1 MESPGSQTCVPLSRS
16 EAIARLNDQLRKTGT
31 GGTVIVTKAVTHLS
45 GFNTGALMTALA
57 NYDGFNANND
67 PHGERDSGSLRLFHS
82 DLLFKIDYYDLALKF
97 GSDDPANAAATKR
110 TLTVL
115 TSADW

>member
-1 MESPGSQTCVPLSRS
+1 MDDHGQNTCVQLPRA
-16 EAIARLNDQLRKTGT
+16 EAIAQLNDQLRKTGI
-31 GGTVIVTKAVTHLS
+31 GGMVVVTKAVTHLP
-45 GFNTGALMTALA
+45 GFDAAVLMAALA
-57 NYDGFNANND
+57 RYDGFNANND
-67 PHGERDSGSLRLFHS
+67 PHGERDSGSLRLFDS
-82 DLLFKIDYYDLALKF
+82 DLLFKINYDDLALKF